1 MKKLIVWMLVL
12 MVAMSGCAPAAPTA
26 TEPPAAGGAPVSVT
40 EPAPTAAVQPTATP
54 VPTATPTP
62 TRLVMRT
69 STDPDNLDPHLSAAS
84 LTQQIMLNVFEGLVK
99 PAPDSSV
106 VAGLAESYGV
116 SEDGLTYTFTLR
128 KGAMFHDGTPV
139 TVQDVVYSFERLMG
153 KGMEK
158 PLTSNLAD
166 VDTVEAPDAQTVVFK
181 LKQPNSSFVA
191 LLATLAVLPQSNDG
205 KHGET
210 PIGSGPYR
218 LVEYTPQQ
226 RIVLEKFEN
235 YWQEGVPSIDRV
247 EFVIIPDDQTAF
259 LQLQSGA
266 IDFTAISADQIP
278 QLGSDFKVI
287 SQGAN
292 SVMLLGMNQAVEPF
306 NNPDVRRA
314 IYHAIDRDAINL
326 AVYDGRATILGSN
339 MSPVMEKYY
348 EPGLE
353 KTYPF
358 DVEKAKELLAK
369 AGYPNGFSMTL
380 SISSHA
386 AVYSQIAQVIVDQLK
401 KVGID
406 VQIETVEFGV
416 WLERIYT
423 NREYQTTIIDFTG
436 KLDPYAVLGRYKSD
450 FRRNF
455 FNYNNPTYDELM
467 VSALRETDD
476 QKRVE
481 LYKQAQRILTEDA
494 AAIYLLDYPFHWAM
508 RANIEGYTPYPIFFH
523 DLTRMRI
530 NP

>member
-1 MKKLIVWMLVL
+1 MKKLMMLFL
-12 MVAMSGCAPAAPTA
+12 LCILLLTACAPTA
-26 TEPPAAGGAPVSVT
+26 TNTPAAPASGGEEAQ
-40 EPAPTAAVQPTATP
+40 PATPQAAQPQPTTPPTAT
-54 VPTATPTP
+54 ATPQP
-62 TRLVMRT
+62 TRLVIRT
-69 STDPDNLDPHLSAAS
+69 STDPDNLDPHLSSAS

-106 VAGLAESYGV
+106 VPGLAESYTV

-128 KGAMFHDGTPV
+128 ENVKFHDGSPLTAA
-139 TVQDVVYSFERLMG
+139 DVVYSFERLMG

-166 VDTVEAPDAQTVVFK
+166 VETVESPDARTVVFK
-181 LKQPNSSFVA
+181 LKQTNSSFLA
-191 LLATLAVLPQSNDG
+191 LLPTLVVLPVANDG

-210 PIGSGPYR
+210 PIGTGPYKF
-218 LVEYTPQQ
+218 VEYTPQQ
-226 RIVLEKFEN
+226 RIVLEKFAE

-266 IDFTAISADQIP
+266 IDLTAVSADQIG
-278 QLGSDFKVI
+278 QLNDNFKVV

-292 SVMLLGMNQAVEPF
+292 SVMLMGMNQAIEPF

-314 IYHAIDRDAINL
+314 IAYAIDREAINL
-326 AVYDGRATILGSN
+326 AVYNGLATILGSN
-339 MSPVMEKYY
+339 MSPVMAKYF
-348 EPGLE
+348 EPGLD
-353 KTYPF
+353 KVYQP
-358 DVEKAKELLAK
+358 DVEKAKQLLAD
-369 AGYPNGFSMTL
+369 AGYPNGFPMTL

-386 AVYSQIAQVIVDQLK
+386 AVYSQIAQIIADQLK
-401 KVGID
+401 QVGID
-406 VQIETVEFGV
+406 VKIETVEFGV

-423 NREYQTTIIDFTG
+423 NREYEATIIDFTG

-455 FNYNNPTYDELM
+455 FNYNNPAYDELM
-467 VSALRETDD
+467 VQALRETDE
-476 QKRVE
+476 QKRID

-508 RANIEGYTPYPIFFH
+508 KANIEGYTPYPIFFH
-523 DLTRMRI
+523 DLSRLSIRQ
-530 NP
+530 

>member
-1 MKKLIVWMLVL
+1 MKKIFGWILLIALVL
-12 MVAMSGCAPAAPTA
+12 SACAPAAQEST
-26 TEPPAAGGAPVSVT
+26 PPAAQSGNQAAET
-40 EPAPTAAVQPTATP
+40 PAQPQPTA
-54 VPTATPTP
+54 VPTATATPAP
-62 TRLVMRT
+62 TRLVIRT
-69 STDPDNLDPHLSAAS
+69 STDPDNLDPHLSSAS

-106 VAGLAESYGV
+106 VAGLAEEYAV
-116 SEDGLTYTFTLR
+116 SEDGLTYTFKLR
-128 KGAMFHDGTPV
+128 EGAKFHDGSPV

-158 PLTSNLAD
+158 PLTSNLND
-166 VDTVEAPDAQTVVFK
+166 VESIESPDDRTIVFK
-181 LKQPNSSFVA
+181 LKQTNSSFVA
-191 LLATLAVLPQSNDG
+191 LLPTLAVIPAANDG

-210 PIGSGPYR
+210 PIGSGPYQ

-226 RIVLEKFEN
+226 RIVLEKFDQ

-247 EFVIIPDDQTAF
+247 EIVIIPDDQTAF

-278 QLGSDFKVI
+278 QLNENFKVV

-292 SVMLLGMNQAVEPF
+292 SVMLMGVNQAVEPF

-314 IYHAIDRDAINL
+314 LYYAIDRDAINL
-326 AVYDGRATILGSN
+326 AVYDGLATILGSN

-353 KTYPF
+353 KVYQP
-358 DVEKAKELLAK
+358 DAEKAKQLLAN

-386 AVYSQIAQVIVDQLK
+386 AVYSQIAQIIADQLK

-423 NREYQTTIIDFTG
+423 NREYQATIIDFTG

-455 FNYNNPTYDELM
+455 FNYNNPAYDELM
-467 VSALRETDD
+467 VQALRETNE
-476 QKRVE
+476 QKRVD

-494 AAIYLLDYPFHWAM
+494 AAIFLLDYPFHWAM
-508 RANIEGYTPYPIFFH
+508 KATIEGYTPYPIFFH
-523 DLTRMRI
+523 DLSRLTI
-530 NP
+530 KP

>member
-1 MKKLIVWMLVL
+1 MKRVIGWILLAVMVL
-12 MVAMSGCAPAAPTA
+12 TACAPASPAATPESLASGGQTAPTA
-26 TEPPAAGGAPVSVT
+26 PENTPAPVEQST
-40 EPAPTAAVQPTATP
+40 PTS
-54 VPTATPTP
+54 TATPTP
-62 TRLVMRT
+62 TRLVIRT

-106 VAGLAESYGV
+106 LPGLAESYTV
-116 SEDGLTYTFTLR
+116 SEDGMTYTFKLR
-128 KGAMFHDGTPV
+128 AGAKFHDGSPV
-139 TVQDVVYSFERLMG
+139 TVDDVRYSFERLMG

-158 PLTSNLAD
+158 PLTSNLND
-166 VDTVEAPDAQTVVFK
+166 VESIETPDDRTVVFK
-181 LKQPNSSFVA
+181 LKQTNSSFLA
-191 LLATLAVLPQSNDG
+191 LLPTLAVLPAANDG

-210 PIGSGPYR
+210 PIGTGPYKF
-218 LVEYTPQQ
+218 VEYTPQQ
-226 RIVLEKFEN
+226 RIVLEKFTE

-266 IDFTAISADQIP
+266 IDFTGISADQIQ
-278 QLGSDFKVI
+278 QLDAKFKVI
-287 SQGAN
+287 TQGAN
-292 SVMLLGMNQAVEPF
+292 SVMLMGMNQAIEPF

-314 IYHAIDRDAINL
+314 IYHAIDRTAINA
-326 AVYDGRATILGSN
+326 AVYDGLATILGSN
-339 MSPVMEKYY
+339 MSPVMQKYY

-353 KTYPF
+353 KMYPP

-369 AGYPNGFSMTL
+369 AGYPNGFQMTL

-386 AVYSQIAQVIVDQLK
+386 AVYAQIAQIIAEQLK

-406 VQIETVEFGV
+406 VQIETVEWGV

-455 FNYNNPTYDELM
+455 FNYNNAAYDELM
-467 VSALRETDD
+467 VQALRETDEA
-476 QKRVE
+476 KRIE
-481 LYKQAQRILTEDA
+481 LYKQAQRILAEDA

-508 RANIEGYTPYPIFFH
+508 KASVQGYTPYPIFFH
-523 DLTRMRI
+523 DLSLLSI
-530 NP
+530 AP